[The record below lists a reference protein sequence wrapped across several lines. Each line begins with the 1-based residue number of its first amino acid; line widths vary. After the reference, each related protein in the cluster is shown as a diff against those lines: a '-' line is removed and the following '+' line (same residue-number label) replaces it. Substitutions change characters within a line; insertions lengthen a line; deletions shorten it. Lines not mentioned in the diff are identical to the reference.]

1 MRTAPF
7 LIFIIDV
14 STRIVKRALW
24 HTAELSGRPKASPF
38 GRGVT
43 KGDGEGKPVT
53 AGLLCSDKQKSLS
66 ERYDRYACISPP
78 ASLPSQALRASS
90 PKVEATGVPV
100 RPTPDEQS
108 PIFRKQECP
117 AVKANS
123 SLTKCACPKPSTR
136 PVLQRAREPDAF
148 CRILLHSNAFMLPLA
163 YRVPAS
169 FYGHFDAF
177 SVLFSTSKMHISVFS
192 EIPAFSSKSRT
203 YPMNLIIQFY
213 YS

>member
-7 LIFIIDV
+7 LILIIDV
-14 STRIVKRALW
+14 STQIVKHALR

-66 ERYDRYACISPP
+66 ERYYRCACISPP

-90 PKVEATGVPV
+90 PKVGATGVPV

-108 PIFRKQECP
+108 PIFRKQERP
-117 AVKANS
+117 AVKSNS

-136 PVLQRAREPDAF
+136 PVPQRAREPDAF
-148 CRILLHSNAFMLPLA
+148 CRIPLYSDAFMLPLA
-163 YRVPAS
+163 YHVPAS
-169 FYGHFDAF
+169 FCCHFNAF
-177 SVLFSTSKMHISVFS
+177 SVLFSTSKMHISVFL
-192 EIPAFSSKSRT
+192 ELPAFSNKPETHPMHST
-203 YPMNLIIQFY
+203 YPVLL
-213 YS
+213 